1 MCGRFTLT
9 LDPGE
14 LQEKLDL
21 GPFLEMYQPRYNIA
35 PTQPVSVVRD
45 GASRAIE
52 QFRWGLIPSWAKDMD
67 IGNRMINARAETLI
81 EKPSFRN
88 LIKRKRCLILADG
101 FFEWSVQ
108 DPAKG
113 KVPFYFQ
120 VDDGEPFTFAGL
132 YDEWKPPEGEKVFSC
147 TIITCAP
154 NELVNSYHNRMP
166 VILGK
171 EKRWKWIEE
180 GLPIDPALNML
191 LPYPAEEMSVRQVS
205 KAINSPQN
213 DSPDILLAENR

>member
-14 LQEKLDL
+14 LQEKLEL
-21 GPFLEMYQPRYNIA
+21 GPFLEMYQPRYNIS

-45 GASRAIE
+45 VTSKAIE
-52 QFRWGLIPSWAKDMD
+52 QFRWGLIPSWAKDME
-67 IGNRMINARAETLI
+67 IGSRMINARAETLV

-108 DPAKG
+108 DPGKG

-120 VDDGEPFTFAGL
+120 VDHGNPFTFAGL
-132 YDEWKPPEGEKVFSC
+132 YDEWKPSEGEKVLSC
-147 TIITCAP
+147 TIITCTP
-154 NELVNSYHNRMP
+154 NSLVNSYHNRMP

-171 EKRWKWIEE
+171 EDRWKWIEE
-180 GLPIDPALNML
+180 TLPIDPALNML
-191 LPYPAEEMSVRQVS
+191 SPYPADDMSVRQVS

-213 DSPDILLAENR
+213 DSPQYLLKDNS

>member
-45 GASRAIE
+45 GKSRAIE
-52 QFRWGLIPSWAKDMD
+52 QFRWGLIPSWAKDME
-67 IGNRMINARAETLI
+67 IGSRMINARAETLV

-88 LIKRKRCLILADG
+88 LIKKKRCLILADG

-108 DPAKG
+108 DTAKG
-113 KVPFYFQ
+113 KTPYYFQ
-120 VDDGEPFTFAGL
+120 VDHGEPFTFAGL
-132 YDEWKPPEGEKVFSC
+132 YDEWKPAESENVLSC

-154 NELVNSYHNRMP
+154 NELIATYHNRMP
-166 VILGK
+166 VILS
-171 EKRWKWIEE
+171 EKDRWNWLEE
-180 GLPIDPALNML
+180 KSPVDSILDML
-191 LPYPAEEMSVRQVS
+191 LPFPSERISVYPVS

-213 DSPDILLAENR
+213 DSPQFLLPENP